1 MGWHNEIASQRS
13 FGPTPGSRG
22 KGRARGRQGRE
33 VAGKGEERR
42 RPRDREDRRVDQR
55 LDQDRRV
62 RRGRVGHPPT
72 RAAGPPPPRAASA
85 RGNPTRTTPPP
96 PPPPRRPGRP
106 TGCQ

>member
-33 VAGKGEERR
+33 VAGKSEERR

-62 RRGRVGHPPT
+62 RRGGFEKPPT
-72 RAAGPPPPRAASA
+72 VQRGPPHPRAAFFGEHRSGTPVLPA
-85 RGNPTRTTPPP
+85 RAAENTS
-96 PPPPRRPGRP
+96 
-106 TGCQ
+106 